1 LTAATVPHRV
11 GAQHQELAPGWLRDH
26 SSRIMTV
33 GIVLALLYLGRS
45 VLIPLALAIMLS
57 LLVAPLVRALR
68 RIRVGQTSSV
78 LIAVLTLTLS
88 CMAVAAVLGTQILHI
103 AESLPQYQ
111 ANVQHKIR
119 VIDEVTVGRLRLLT
133 KEASRLME
141 IHDPSDA
148 PSTPNGEVERSA
160 AARPPDPV
168 LPESREVP
176 SQPLQLIGK
185 LLSSA
190 WGPIQAT
197 GIVLLV
203 LIFVLLEHGSLRDR
217 IIWIAGATDIR
228 STTVAL
234 NDAGERLSR
243 FFVSQFVVNLAFA
256 VTIGVVLSVLHVPQ
270 AILCGTLAGVM
281 RFVPYVG
288 VGIAA
293 LFATALAFAVDP
305 GWSLAVST
313 LGAFILLDTVAAQLL
328 EPHLYG
334 HATGLSPLSVVVAA
348 IFWSSL
354 WGPVG
359 LILSTPLTLC
369 LLVAGRHVKALNIL
383 EFLLGDVQPLTLPQ
397 KFYQR
402 ALSGDPQEII
412 ANARAFLKR
421 DSLAT
426 YCDRVLLP
434 ALHLAQFDAK
444 LGASTDNQQIK
455 IRRVIVDVLT
465 AVGSDSLKLPRRR
478 HRGSVLQDV
487 SAARW
492 LRQERERSSGRWQ
505 GPLGVSPGSVVI
517 CLGLGSSADDL
528 AAELLVRMLRTQTID
543 ARHFSPGDIN
553 VGLPPGA
560 DPDGVSI
567 VYLLSAFP
575 SVERDRAD
583 SLSKQVRELLP
594 RAYVVRVFCP
604 GVTAQS
610 ESGNSA
616 SISEPTVSS
625 LAQASE
631 ICVSWQ
637 EVRSKRDASP
647 GSQLTDVV
655 RSNRASGGPEHCQ
668 AGTPTLWHADLFDWL
683 SQKIESRR

>member
-1 LTAATVPHRV
+1 MSV
-11 GAQHQELAPGWLRDH
+11 EEAPVWLRH
-26 SSRIMTV
+26 NGGRLTTV
-33 GIVLALLYLGRS
+33 ALVLALLYVGRA
-45 VLIPLALAIMLS
+45 VLIPLALAILLS

-68 RIRVGQTSSV
+68 RIRVGWTSSV
-78 LIAVLTLTLS
+78 LIAVLALTLS
-88 CMAVAAVLGTQILHI
+88 CMAVAVVLGTQILRI

-119 VIDEVTVGRLRLLT
+119 VVDEVTVGRMRLLT

-141 IHDPSDA
+141 IHDSSDA
-148 PSTPNGEVERSA
+148 PSVTNGEVEHSA
-160 AARPPDPV
+160 AARPGAPV
-168 LPESREVP
+168 LLEPRDVP
-176 SQPLQLIGK
+176 PQPLQLIGK
-185 LLSSA
+185 LLTSA
-190 WGPIQAT
+190 WKPLQAT

-203 LIFVLLEHGSLRDR
+203 LIFVLLEHESLRDR
-217 IIWIAGATDIR
+217 IIRIAGATDIR
-228 STTVAL
+228 STTAAL

-243 FFVSQFVVNLAFA
+243 LFVSQLAVNLVFA
-256 VTIGVVLSVLHVPQ
+256 VTITVALSVLRVPQ

-293 LFATALAFAVDP
+293 LFATVLAFAVDP
-305 GWSLAVST
+305 GWSLALST
-313 LGAFILLDTVAAQLL
+313 LGVFILLDIVAAQLL

-334 HATGLSPLSVVVAA
+334 HTTGLSPLSVVVAA

-359 LILSTPLTLC
+359 LVLSTPLTLC

-383 EFLLGDVQPLTLPQ
+383 EFLLGDGQPLTLPQ
-397 KFYQR
+397 NFYQR
-402 ALSGDPQEII
+402 ALSADPHEII

-434 ALHLAQFDAK
+434 ALHLAQLDAEP
-444 LGASTDNQQIK
+444 GATNENQQVK

-465 AVGSDSLKLPRRR
+465 AVGSVSLKLPRRR

-487 SAARW
+487 SAGRW
-492 LRQERERSSGRWQ
+492 LRQEREESSGRWQ
-505 GPLGVSPGSVVI
+505 GPLGVPPGSVVI
-517 CLGLGSSADDL
+517 CSGLGSSSDDL

-553 VGLPPGA
+553 LGLPPGA

-567 VYLLSAFP
+567 VYLVSAFP
-575 SVERDRAD
+575 SAERDRAD
-583 SLSKQVRELLP
+583 SLSKQLRELLP

-604 GVTAQS
+604 GVAALS
-610 ESGNSA
+610 ESGNGA
-616 SISEPTVSS
+616 GNTKPTVNS
-625 LAQASE
+625 LGQAIE
-631 ICVSWQ
+631 ICMSWQ
-637 EVRSKRDASP
+637 EVRNTPNPRPDLAGLMP
-647 GSQLTDVV
+647 NEL
-655 RSNRASGGPEHCQ
+655 RSALPHSEG
-668 AGTPTLWHADLFDWL
+668 L
-683 SQKIESRR
+683 RRGREQTEEVLQ